1 MPKLMDFIDR
11 PGAVRIIFDSPKPM
25 TADEIEAASGDSPL
39 FKLEVSPGPKTA
51 QELISELM
59 KK

>member
-1 MPKLMDFIDR
+1 
-11 PGAVRIIFDSPKPM
+11 M